1 MSKDIIT
8 TNSAEMEQARG
19 LYEAF
24 TSAIAKMNRDTS
36 HELVTT
42 AMLMSKTTSEIVNED
57 IAETRQDGAE
67 MVAEAISFNEDSKR
81 KIAMKCYRLKEL
93 LTIDGFVKYNDTL
106 YKTVNTLAEAIGL
119 TPSTFKR
126 YANCG
131 NTPIA
136 KDSRFDYK
144 PLDFFDKV
152 YRLFNPEKDDK
163 RVMTYEYK
171 DITPEMT
178 VKDIEAM
185 LNKARG
191 KIVDTTAKTKT
202 ADSNT
207 DSNTDN
213 NTDNNAVNVET
224 KSIETVKTADGE
236 IKVDSKN
243 KAIHLKNVTPT
254 QLVEW
259 CNKAIK
265 DNNLIKHINGTLT
278 FTKI

>member
-1 MSKDIIT
+1 MS
-8 TNSAEMEQARG
+8 TNNNTAMQAMD
-19 LYEAF
+19 LSNAF
-24 TSAIAKMNRDTS
+24 VTAISKMNRDTA

-42 AMLMSKTTSEIVNED
+42 AMLASKSISEIASED
-57 IAETRQDGAE
+57 IADTRQDGAE

-136 KDSRFDYK
+136 KDSRFDNK

-163 RVMTYEYK
+163 RVLTYEYK
-171 DITPEMT
+171 DITPDLT
-178 VKDIEAM
+178 VKDIETM

-191 KIVDTTAKTKT
+191 KVIDTTAKTKT
-202 ADSNT
+202 GNT
-207 DSNTDN
+207 D
-213 NTDNNAVNVET
+213 NTDNNADNTDKSVNVET

-236 IKVDSKN
+236 IKVDNKN
-243 KAIHLKNVTPT
+243 NAIHLKNVTPK

>member
-1 MSKDIIT
+1 MS
-8 TNSAEMEQARG
+8 TNNNTALQAID
-19 LYEAF
+19 LSNAF
-24 TSAIAKMNRDTS
+24 TTAISKMNVETAKG
-36 HELVTT
+36 LVSIATIASET
-42 AMLMSKTTSEIVNED
+42 VSTIATEDLSKTREE
-57 IAETRQDGAE
+57 GAE
-67 MVAEAISFNEDSKR
+67 IVAEAISFSEDSKR

-136 KDSRFDYK
+136 KDSRFDSK

-163 RVMTYEYK
+163 RVLSYEYK
-171 DITPEMT
+171 DITPDLT
-178 VKDIEAM
+178 AKDIETM

-191 KIVDTTAKTKT
+191 KVVDTTAKTKT
-202 ADSNT
+202 ADNT
-207 DSNTDN
+207 GNNNNDGNTDN
-213 NTDNNAVNVET
+213 NNSVNVET

-236 IKVDSKN
+236 IKVDNKN
-243 KAIHLKNVTPT
+243 NAIHLKNVTPT

>member
-1 MSKDIIT
+1 MSTNNNT
-8 TNSAEMEQARG
+8 TLQAMD
-19 LYEAF
+19 LSNAF
-24 TSAIAKMNRDTS
+24 VTAISKMNRDTA

-42 AMLMSKTTSEIVNED
+42 AMLTSKTISEIASED
-57 IAETRQDGAE
+57 IADTRQDGAE

-136 KDSRFDYK
+136 KDSRFDNK

-163 RVMTYEYK
+163 RVLTYEYK
-171 DITPEMT
+171 DITPDLT
-178 VKDIEAM
+178 VKDIETM

-191 KIVDTTAKTKT
+191 KVIDTTAKPK
-202 ADSNT
+202 
-207 DSNTDN
+207 TDN
-213 NTDNNAVNVET
+213 ADNAGNADNVNNNAVNVET

-243 KAIHLKNVTPT
+243 NAIHLKNVTPT

>member
-1 MSKDIIT
+1 MS
-8 TNSAEMEQARG
+8 TNNNTALQAMD
-19 LYEAF
+19 LSQAF
-24 TSAIAKMNRDTS
+24 TTAISKMNVETAQG
-36 HELVTT
+36 LVAT
-42 AMLMSKTTSEIVNED
+42 ATIASKTVSQIVTED
-57 IAETRQDGAE
+57 IAKTREDGAE
-67 MVAEAISFNEDSKR
+67 MVAEAISFSEDSKR

-136 KDSRFDYK
+136 KDSRFDNK

-163 RVMTYEYK
+163 RVLSYEYK
-171 DITPEMT
+171 DITPDLT
-178 VKDIEAM
+178 AKDIETM

-191 KIVDTTAKTKT
+191 KVVDTTANTKPT
-202 ADSNT
+202 NNTGNT
-207 DSNTDN
+207 DNTNNTDN
-213 NTDNNAVNVET
+213 NTVNVET

-243 KAIHLKNVTPT
+243 NAIHLKNVTPT

>member
-1 MSKDIIT
+1 MSTNNNT
-8 TNSAEMEQARG
+8 TLQAMD
-19 LYEAF
+19 LSNAF
-24 TSAIAKMNRDTS
+24 VTAISKMNRDTA

-42 AMLMSKTTSEIVNED
+42 AMLASKSISEIAGED
-57 IAETRQDGAE
+57 IADTRQDGAE

-136 KDSRFDYK
+136 KDSRFDNK

-163 RVMTYEYK
+163 RVLTYEYK
-171 DITPEMT
+171 DITPDLT
-178 VKDIEAM
+178 VKDIENM

-191 KIVDTTAKTKT
+191 KVIDTTAKPKT
-202 ADSNT
+202 D
-207 DSNTDN
+207 NTDN
-213 NTDNNAVNVET
+213 TDNADNTENNTVNVET

-243 KAIHLKNVTPT
+243 NAIHLKNVTPK

>member
-1 MSKDIIT
+1 MS
-8 TNSAEMEQARG
+8 TNNNTALQAID
-19 LYEAF
+19 LSNAF
-24 TSAIAKMNRDTS
+24 TTAISKMNVETAKG
-36 HELVTT
+36 LVSIATIASET
-42 AMLMSKTTSEIVNED
+42 VSTIATEDLSKTREE
-57 IAETRQDGAE
+57 GAE
-67 MVAEAISFNEDSKR
+67 IVAEAISFSEDSKR

-136 KDSRFDYK
+136 KDSRFDNK

-163 RVMTYEYK
+163 RVLSYEYK
-171 DITPEMT
+171 DITPDLT
-178 VKDIEAM
+178 AKDIETM

-191 KIVDTTAKTKT
+191 KVVDTTANTK
-202 ADSNT
+202 SI
-207 DSNTDN
+207 N
-213 NTDNNAVNVET
+213 NTDNTDNTDNKAVNVET

-243 KAIHLKNVTPT
+243 NAIHLKNVTPA